1 MVRLV
6 NKVFAQL
13 DAEAIQTVVQTY
25 HATITIVRIHAK
37 IIFVVRMHCV
47 KSKIMWPNANVRLG
61 LKQIQHPNKDVFVFH
76 QLVFQRAVVQMVI
89 CALQTYVKYLVLIQF
104 HVRLVSAAIIMYA
117 PKFATQTITVCQ
129 EKFVMNVE
137 HVNRDVRL
145 KLIARQRKF
154 VRVENV
160 NADVVLLEH
169 HLDAQVCNKLKCLDH

>member
-13 DAEAIQTVVQTY
+13 DAVAILTVVQTY

-37 IIFVVRMHCV
+37 IIFVDRMHCV

-76 QLVFQRAVVQMVI
+76 QLVFQRAVAQMVI

-104 HVRLVSAAIIMYA
+104 HVRLASAAIIMYA
-117 PKFATQTITVCQ
+117 PKFAIQTITVCQ

-154 VRVENV
+154 VRMENV

-169 HLDAQVCNKLKCLDH
+169 HLDAQVCNKLKCFD